1 MNTSVKMSPDSF
13 SALPPS
19 SGSSWRT
26 IAAAEG
32 RASARESPDRQR
44 SKCGKTFIKALNFY
58 SDSDLK
64 KKSPGSLTSP
74 KAPRPI
80 VLMVLNC
87 DLSILALLDRR

>member
-13 SALPPS
+13 LALPPS

-64 KKSPGSLTSP
+64 KKIPWLSYLAKGS
-74 KAPRPI
+74 KADSFDGFE
-80 VLMVLNC
+80 L
-87 DLSILALLDRR
+87 